1 MDIDF
6 KKLIQLQS
14 LDAQIIKL
22 SFSLDNIPHQ
32 LKEIDEE
39 IELLEKTV
47 EKTKEKLAQNQKA
60 RRELEAEIQDIQ
72 SEIVK
77 LQRQLN
83 DVKTNLEYSSL
94 LKKIDN
100 AKQKKDI
107 LEEDEIGKL
116 LQADEISAEIQS
128 AVKKAALEKDELQ
141 TRKDTLKAE
150 QVEMEN
156 RRKELMQDK
165 AALIPLLPSEQ
176 VNLYEKIYK
185 RMNGIALSPVTDD
198 FCSMCQIRVRPQ
210 VLNELKAENKIIIC
224 ENCGRILYWSQ
235 EDGWQESTV

>member
-22 SFSLDNIPHQ
+22 SFSLDSIPLQ

-39 IELLEKTV
+39 IGLLEKTV
-47 EKTKEKLAQNQKA
+47 EETKDKLAQNQKS

-128 AVKKAALEKDELQ
+128 AVQKAALEKEDFQ
-141 TRKDTLKAE
+141 ARKDALKAE
-150 QVEMEN
+150 QVEMET
-156 RRKELMQDK
+156 RRKELMQDRT
-165 AALIPLLPSEQ
+165 ALIPLLPSEQ
-176 VNLYEKIYK
+176 INLYEKIYK

-224 ENCGRILYWSQ
+224 ENCGRILYCTQ
-235 EDGWQESTV
+235 EDERRESTV

>member
-22 SFSLDNIPHQ
+22 SLSLDNIPHQ
-32 LKEIDEE
+32 LNDIDNEIRMLEE
-39 IELLEKTV
+39 SV
-47 EKTKEKLAQNQKA
+47 DKTKEKLAQNQKA
-60 RRELEAEIQDIQ
+60 RRGIEAEIQDIQ
-72 SEIVK
+72 TETKK

-94 LKKIDN
+94 LKKIE
-100 AKQKKDI
+100 ATKQKSD
-107 LEEDEIGKL
+107 LLEDEEIGLL

-128 AVKKAALEKDELQ
+128 AVKTSALEKEKFLEQ
-141 TRKDTLKAE
+141 KD
-150 QVEMEN
+150 
-156 RRKELMQDK
+156 
-165 AALIPLLPSEQ
+165 ALIKNRADMEIRRTELKQAKQDLLPLLPREH
-176 VNLYEKIYK
+176 VYLYEKIFQ

-224 ENCGRILYWSQ
+224 ENCGRILYWSS
-235 EDGWQESTV
+235 EDSQAESTI